1 MTHHSQHGSA
11 TVFRLPSDRE
21 IVMERDFDAPRDLV
35 FDSWSRPDLI
45 PKWWGPR
52 RYTTSVEQM
61 DVRPGGRWRYLQHD
75 AGGNEYGFHGESREI
90 RAPER
95 VVYTFEYEGMP
106 GHVILETA
114 TWEEHDGKTKLTV
127 TSLFNTM
134 QDRDAMF
141 ETDMQ
146 EGASESQDRFAE
158 LLAELWQRIPC

>member
-1 MTHHSQHGSA
+1 MAA
-11 TVFRLPSDRE
+11 TIKNTNELTITR
-21 IVMERDFDAPRDLV
+21 IFDAPRELV
-35 FDSWSRPDLI
+35 FDTWSRPDLI
-45 PKWWGPR
+45 PRWWGPR
-52 RYTTSVEQM
+52 RYTTTVEEM
-61 DVRPGGRWRYLQHD
+61 DVRPGGHWRYLQHD
-75 AGGNEYGFHGESREI
+75 ADGNEYAFHGEYREV

-146 EGASESQDRFAE
+146 EGASETQDRFAE
-158 LLAELWQRIPC
+158 LLAELWQRMPC